1 MERSLKRSDC
11 IQVYSGEE
19 EEIKDSRRK
28 RKRLRLKS
36 DISLSFI
43 NKKHQE
49 LMNELGYIHYF
60 KTFLYGLPR
69 SQLLTLYEDIQ
80 SQQTYIDNR
89 IKDLI
94 VMISN
99 LRLFRPT
106 QISKVN
112 ESKREFFHINFRD
125 KGLDHINL
133 SGILR
138 TKTVVDKIPVYFS
151 DKEPPIIGYK
161 FNKSIGGK
169 FFNYKQFLIEDLDSI
184 DTDSITCDCHRSI
197 FKDDTHNH
205 IITSI

>member
-1 MERSLKRSDC
+1 
-11 IQVYSGEE
+11 
-19 EEIKDSRRK
+19 
-28 RKRLRLKS
+28 
-36 DISLSFI
+36 
-43 NKKHQE
+43 
-49 LMNELGYIHYF
+49 MNELGYIHYF